1 MELEHGEY
9 IASTAKP
16 RRGDRRKCG
25 QQSVV
30 NEFCWPRDRLVVA
43 TFERVWDKVPEGSIL
58 IFGDTR
64 VSL

>member
-16 RRGDRRKCG
+16 RCGDRRKCG

-30 NEFCWPRDRLVVA
+30 NEFC
-43 TFERVWDKVPEGSIL
+43 
-58 IFGDTR
+58 
-64 VSL
+64 